1 MKNPWILYIT
11 LRVGLFAAILAI
23 MLALSFD
30 PFFAALIAAVVSLAI
45 SLLFFG
51 KQRSAVSEAIYNFNK
66 KKSDKDTVF
75 EDGESEDGVSASDKP
90 AGK

>member
-11 LRVGLFAAILAI
+11 IRVGIFAAILAI
-23 MLALSFD
+23 MLATGFD

-45 SLLFFG
+45 SLIFFG

-66 KKSDKDTVF
+66 KKSDKDTDF
-75 EDGESEDGVSASDKP
+75 EDGKTKDGNAN
-90 AGK
+90 